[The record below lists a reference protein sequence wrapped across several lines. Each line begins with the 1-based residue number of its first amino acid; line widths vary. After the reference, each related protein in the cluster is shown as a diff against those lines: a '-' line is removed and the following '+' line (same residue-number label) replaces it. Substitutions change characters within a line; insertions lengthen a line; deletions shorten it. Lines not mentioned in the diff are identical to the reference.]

1 MDDLDDDSSDWSGLD
16 DLGSSTS
23 NVASSIL
30 NSAGSL
36 ITGVINAKVQQTA
49 DQTQAASLT
58 AAPTT
63 NPNAWRTVLLVG
75 VVAAVLIGVVIIVKK
90 A

>member
-36 ITGVINAKVQQTA
+36 ITGVINAKVQQT
-49 DQTQAASLT
+49 
-58 AAPTT
+58 
-63 NPNAWRTVLLVG
+63 G
-75 VVAAVLIGVVIIVKK
+75 
-90 A
+90 

>member
-23 NVASSIL
+23 NLASNIL
-30 NSAGSL
+30 SAAGNL
-36 ITGVINAKVQQTA
+36 VTAAINQKVQQTT
-49 DQTQAASLT
+49 DQTSTGSLT

-75 VVAAVLIGVVIIVKK
+75 VVDAVLVGVVLIVKK